1 MRNVLQDSKVSSG
14 LWKHGLLLTVILAYT
29 ALLGGGVFIFKGAA
43 PIPERVIGP
52 KGEIL
57 FTNREIR
64 QGQADF
70 LRYGLMDYGTILGNG
85 AYLGPDF
92 TAWTLHLITQEVQ
105 NYYAQQEYGKS
116 FQRLTL
122 EQQAGI
128 TAKTQQDLQEN
139 RYDPAT
145 RTLHFTPAQ
154 VFAWRKVQS
163 YYQQF
168 LLHGDE
174 KWGLPKGTVKNP
186 ETARRMANF
195 FTWTAWMSVARRPGL
210 KVSYTANF
218 PYDPVA
224 GNTPSYS
231 ALLWS
236 AVSVTLLLVMIAVV
250 VFLFF
255 RYRLWTE
262 GEGDEKRVEKHHP
275 YLEKITPSQRSL
287 AKFFLVVSLL
297 FLVQVF
303 LGGLMAHYYAQG
315 ESFFGLPLHR
325 LLPFNIARTWHLQLA
340 IFWIALAW
348 LGTGLFVAPL
358 VGGNE
363 PRRQKLLVNLLF
375 GAVVF
380 VALGSLA
387 GEWLGS
393 RGYLGNLW
401 SVLGTQGFEYIQ
413 LGRLWQVLLVIG
425 LGLWLGIVYRALRN
439 RLQKEPDKGSLSH
452 LLLYSSVAIPMMFTF
467 AFFFGPK
474 THITVA
480 DYWRWWIIHLWVE
493 GVFEVFAVV
502 VIGFLTHYLGLVSY
516 PSVLRA
522 TYFQLLLLLGSGVIG
537 TGHHYYFIGAPEI
550 WMALGSVFS
559 ALETIPLTLL
569 IIEAYSQYQVT
580 RYASFAHKDSFRFLV
595 ATAVWNLV
603 GAGVLGFLINLPIV
617 NYYEHGTFLTAVHG
631 HAALMGVYGMLAIA
645 LSLFCLRFLVMPQG
659 WDERLLRLSYWG
671 LNLGLAGML
680 AVTLLPVGLI
690 QLQQAFEQGYWSA
703 RTLDFYRIPLVHLLL
718 WLRILPDS
726 IFIGLGVLPLVLF
739 MIKALRWLRPII
751 PDKPSEAPREPEL
764 VTLGR

>member
-1 MRNVLQDSKVSSG
+1 MRSPLPGTKVSSG
-14 LWKHGLLLTVILAYT
+14 LWKHGLLLTVILTYT
-29 ALLGGGVFIFKGAA
+29 VLLGGGVFIFKGAA
-43 PIPERVIGP
+43 PIPEKVVGS

-57 FTNREIR
+57 FTGQEIR

-70 LRYGLMDYGTILGNG
+70 LRHGLMDYGTILGNG
-85 AYLGPDF
+85 AYFGPDF
-92 TAWTLHLITQEVQ
+92 TAWTLHLIVQEVQ
-105 NYYAQQEYGKS
+105 NYYAQQEYGKP
-116 FQRLTL
+116 FQKLTP

-139 RYDPAT
+139 RYDPTT
-145 RTLHFTPAQ
+145 RTLRFTPAQ
-154 VFAWRKVQS
+154 VFAWQKVQS
-163 YYQQF
+163 HYRQF
-168 LLHGDE
+168 FLQGDE
-174 KWGLPKGTVKNP
+174 KWGLPKGAVKDP
-186 ETARRMANF
+186 ETSRRMANF

-236 AVSVTLLLVMIAVV
+236 AISVTFLLTMIAVV

-262 GEGDEKRVEKHHP
+262 EEGAEEKAKRHHP
-275 YLEKITPSQRSL
+275 YLEKITPSQRSS

-297 FLVQVF
+297 FLVQVL

-358 VGGNE
+358 VSNGE
-363 PRRQKLLVNLLF
+363 PKGQKILVNLLF

-401 SVLGTQGFEYIQ
+401 PVLGTQGFEYLQ

-439 RLQKEPDKGSLSH
+439 RLQQEPDKGGLTH
-452 LLLYSSVAIPMMFTF
+452 LLLYSSVAIPMMFVF

-474 THITVA
+474 THITAA

-522 TYFQLLLLLGSGVIG
+522 TYFQLILLLGSGVIG
-537 TGHHYYFIGAPEI
+537 TGHHYYFIGAPEV

-631 HAALMGVYGMLAIA
+631 HGALMGVYGMLAIA

-659 WDERLLRLSYWG
+659 WNEHLLRISYWG

-680 AVTLLPVGLI
+680 ALTLLPVGLI
-690 QLQQAFEQGYWSA
+690 QLQQVFEQGYWSA
-703 RTLDFYRIPLVHLLL
+703 RTLDFYRMPLVHTLL

-726 IFIGLGVLPLVLF
+726 LFIGLGVFPLVLF

-751 PDKPSEAPREPEL
+751 PDKPSEEPREPEL
-764 VTLGR
+764 VPLGR